1 MEMFFIVSCFPP
13 RTVSAIHRV
22 APNMGVPDSES
33 KGRKLYFAGI
43 RVRPIVVGTLAFL
56 SVAALVMQAR
66 PEASHRHR
74 SAAQCG

>member
-1 MEMFFIVSCFPP
+1 
-13 RTVSAIHRV
+13 
-22 APNMGVPDSES
+22 MGVPDSES

-66 PEASHRHR
+66 PEESHRNR